1 MEVVAAPIIIQQIQ
15 LLHQIVWPN
24 VSIIGIV
31 EQPLIQQSIMVT
43 TTQPI
48 VEIALICAYC

>member
-1 MEVVAAPIIIQQIQ
+1 VEVVVVAVIIQQIQ

-24 VSIIGIV
+24 VSIMGIV
-31 EQPLIQQSIMVT
+31 DQPFVQQSIMVT